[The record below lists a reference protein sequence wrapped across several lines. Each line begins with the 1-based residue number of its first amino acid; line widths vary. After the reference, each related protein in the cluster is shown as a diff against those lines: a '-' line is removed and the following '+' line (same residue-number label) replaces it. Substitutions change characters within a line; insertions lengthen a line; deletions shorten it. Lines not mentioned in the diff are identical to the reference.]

1 MLARHPSVARPKA
14 LNVMVISYPPW
25 PPGLPGF
32 ILSIHPAQAVVQR
45 GIHRR
50 VLAAGRQPL
59 DGNGSGCRH
68 ERQNVVRAISFSDRG
83 PWVLIWINMPGGGGS
98 LALRSSTESRGC
110 TAGRAHRARL
120 VSSIRVDPGVT
131 LPDTRAL
138 TRRLLTRKRV
148 VFRKNG
154 SRWQGSATCVGG
166 RSNWCPN
173 SSRSCSPA
181 AAARAGCDR
190 LLTPALVE
198 RCASG

>member
-98 LALRSSTESRGC
+98 LALRSSIESRGF

-120 VSSIRVDPGVT
+120 LKSIRVDPSVPF
-131 LPDTRAL
+131 PDPRVL
-138 TRRLLTRKRV
+138 TRRPSRGSGLCSGRTDPAGRV
-148 VFRKNG
+148 PQSASAVASTGAR
-154 SRWQGSATCVGG
+154 SRRDPAVRPPPRGPGVTGC
-166 RSNWCPN
+166 
-173 SSRSCSPA
+173 SRP
-181 AAARAGCDR
+181 RW
-190 LLTPALVE
+190 
-198 RCASG
+198 